1 MVFKGNLCLIIAM
14 EELTIYMKK
23 RTHTSL
29 LINSFHFSFNEI
41 Y

>member
-1 MVFKGNLCLIIAM
+1 MRNLCLIIAM
-14 EELTIYMKK
+14 QELTIYMKK

-29 LINSFHFSFNEI
+29 FDQFFSFFNEL